1 MALSYPDSRRTRGG
15 HVRDGDGLD
24 SRGVVATFP
33 AVLKGVTTGQEITDP
48 LGLYM
53 ADRRDS
59 EGRPWV
65 LVNMVSSADGGTAID
80 GTSTG
85 LGDDDDLTLFKVQ
98 RALPDVILVGAG
110 TVRAEDYGPVRLD
123 EERRRRR
130 ADRGQEPTPRLVIV
144 SGRLSLEQD
153 ARVFSDPA
161 HPPLVLTGAGVDHA
175 RRAEFSGVADVVALD
190 DLDAKAV
197 IDQLGDASVVLCEGG
212 PSLIGQL
219 VSAGLVDEMNLTVS
233 PMMVSGES
241 QRIAHG
247 APASPPL
254 DMVLDRVLL
263 GDRSLFL
270 RYLNSNTITKGK

>member
-1 MALSYPDSRRTRGG
+1 MLE
-15 HVRDGDGLD
+15 
-24 SRGVVATFP
+24 
-33 AVLKGVTTGQEITDP
+33 GVTTGQEITDP

-161 HPPLVLTGAGVDHA
+161 HPPLVLTGAGVDPA